1 MDYKEE
7 IYKKL
12 KEYLEKNDINLEEKE
27 IYGMINKGNEKIG
40 SDISIACFRLAKD
53 LKKAPN
59 QIAEDI
65 INDIK
70 EIPNVAKME
79 ATGPYINIFLNRE
92 NYSKNVLENVRNI
105 DLVQK
110 ENIGKTV
117 ILDYSSP
124 NIAKEFHVGHLK
136 TTVVGAAFRNIF
148 RALGYN
154 ALGDNHLGDYG
165 TQFGKLV
172 EGYNLWKD
180 EYTFENPI
188 KDLTDIYVRINA
200 LIEKDEEAKK
210 IAIDNFKKLEEGNEE
225 VTRIWKK
232 FVDLSLKEFNRIYDY
247 LGVTFDMYKG
257 EASYSKDM
265 PKVVEM
271 LKEKGLLKESN
282 GLQIVDLEDDGLGI
296 VVIQKGNGSSMYVT
310 RDIATFLYRIEEFD
324 FDKALYVVGSEQIQ
338 YFKQV
343 FKIMEKMGVD
353 KKYIDG
359 AKHIAYGLISLP
371 EGKMST
377 RRGNVIKVEALLKEA
392 IKRVK
397 EKLDEKDDLTEEE
410 KEKIA
415 KQVGIGAVKFSNL
428 SNQLIKDQ
436 VFVWDN
442 VLDYAGDSG
451 PYVQYTNARIQSVLR
466 EYSSRYEN
474 EKGILNNLND
484 VLENLDKNNFENEY
498 VFNLVKKLSEF
509 KDVVIETAKKY
520 ETYILTNYLIEL
532 SKSFNQ
538 YYNNNKILIDD
549 EDKRKLGIILCESTS
564 NVLTRGMELLGIEMP
579 DKM

>member
-1 MDYKEE
+1 MKDFKDIIAKKLENEDLNLSYDE
-7 IYKKL
+7 IYNLIEIPPQDDMGDFSFPCFTLAKVLRKNPAQIASDL
-12 KEYLEKNDINLEEKE
+12 AENLQIEEFEKITNLNAYLNFFVDRNLYENSVLNEILEKKEDYGKNDE
-27 IYGMINKGNEKIG
+27 GNGK
-40 SDISIACFRLAKD
+40 
-53 LKKAPN
+53 
-59 QIAEDI
+59 
-65 INDIK
+65 
-70 EIPNVAKME
+70 
-79 ATGPYINIFLNRE
+79 NI
-92 NYSKNVLENVRNI
+92 VI
-105 DLVQK
+105 DF
-110 ENIGKTV
+110 
-117 ILDYSSP
+117 SSV
-124 NIAKEFHVGHLK
+124 NIAKPFHIGHIRS
-136 TTVVGAAFRNIF
+136 TVQGDAIRNIHEF
-148 RALGYN
+148 LGYN
-154 ALGDNHLGDYG
+154 VIATNYLGDYG

-498 VFNLVKKLSEF
+498 VFNLVKKL
-509 KDVVIETAKKY
+509 
-520 ETYILTNYLIEL
+520 
-532 SKSFNQ
+532 
-538 YYNNNKILIDD
+538 
-549 EDKRKLGIILCESTS
+549 
-564 NVLTRGMELLGIEMP
+564 
-579 DKM
+579 